1 MPISDMTLATI
12 IFVATYAVI
21 VTEKVDR
28 TKVAIA
34 GALIMVL
41 SGVIDQEVAV
51 ESIDFNTLGLLIG
64 MMILVAIVR
73 RTGVF
78 DHIGF
83 QVAKWTGGRIVP
95 MMAMMAVVTAVASAF
110 LDNVTTILL
119 VVPVTI
125 ALADILGIPAKPFLI
140 TQILA
145 SNIGGAATLIGDPPN
160 ILIGSETGL
169 TFLDFMINLGPIII
183 LNLVLVIA
191 IWAIRFRSMPEPAA
205 ERRAEAIASAETD
218 RINDY
223 PLLRKSLIVLGVT
236 MVGFLLHGALHL
248 EAATVALAGAA
259 ALLLVSRTDIHHIVN
274 EVEWPTIFFFGGLFV
289 LVGGV
294 EHVGLLDEI
303 AEWVVDTTG
312 GNVTLTIIALLWLAA
327 VLSMIVDNIPAVTTL
342 IPLSIAVGRG
352 LFPELADMPV
362 EEFVLSPEML
372 PVWWSLALGAD
383 LGGNGTL
390 VGASANVV
398 GAGLSERHGERI
410 TFMEFTREG
419 MPITLL
425 TLIVSTIYVYLFFL
439 L

>member
-28 TKVAIA
+28 TKVAMV
-34 GALIMVL
+34 GALLMIL

-64 MMILVAIVR
+64 MMVLVAIVR
-73 RTGVF
+73 RTGIF

-95 MMAMMAVVTAVASAF
+95 MMVVMSIVTAVASAF

-119 VVPVTI
+119 IVPVTI

-160 ILIGSETGL
+160 ILIGSATGL
-169 TFLDFMINLGPIII
+169 TFLDFMINLGPIIV
-183 LNLVLVIA
+183 LNLAMVVV
-191 IWAIRFRSMPEPAA
+191 IWAIRFRTMPEPSP
-205 ERRAEAIASAETD
+205 ERRAEVIASAETD

-223 PLLRKSLIVLGVT
+223 RLLRLSLIVLGIT

-259 ALLLVSRTDIHHIVN
+259 VLLLLSRLDVHTIAN

-289 LVGGV
+289 LVGGI

-303 AEWVVDTTG
+303 AERVVDITG
-312 GNVTLTIIALLWLAA
+312 GDVTLTIIALLWLAA
-327 VLSMIVDNIPAVTTL
+327 ILSMIVDNIPAVTTL

-362 EEFVLSPEML
+362 EDFVLSAEML
-372 PVWWSLALGAD
+372 PVWWALALGAD

-419 MPITLL
+419 MPITIL
-425 TLIVSTIYVYLFFL
+425 TLITSTIYIYLFFL

>member
-1 MPISDMTLATI
+1 MTLATI

-21 VTEKVDR
+21 VTEKIDR
-28 TKVAIA
+28 TKIAIA

-83 QVAKWTGGRIVP
+83 QVAKWTGGRIIP
-95 MMAMMAVVTAVASAF
+95 MMAMMAAVTAVASAF

-160 ILIGSETGL
+160 ILIGSATGL
-169 TFLDFMINLGPIII
+169 TFLDFMINLGPIIV
-183 LNLVLVIA
+183 LNLALVLA
-191 IWAIRFRSMPEPAA
+191 IWAIRFRGMPDPDS
-205 ERRAEAIASAETD
+205 ERRAEVIASAETD

-223 PLLRKSLIVLGVT
+223 PLLKKSGVVLGLT
-236 MVGFLLHGALHL
+236 MIGFLLHGALHL

-259 ALLLVSRTDIHHIVN
+259 ALLLISRIDIHHVVN

-289 LVGGV
+289 LVGGI
-294 EHVGLLDEI
+294 EHVGLLEEI
-303 AEWVVDTTG
+303 ATEVVEITG
-312 GNVTLTIIALLWLAA
+312 GDVTLTIIALLWLAA
-327 VLSMIVDNIPAVTTL
+327 ILSMIVDNIPAVTTL
-342 IPLSIAVGRG
+342 IPLSVAVGRG
-352 LFPELADMPV
+352 LFPELADMPM
-362 EEFVLSPEML
+362 EEFVLSAEML
-372 PVWWSLALGAD
+372 PVWWALALGAD

-398 GAGLSERHGERI
+398 GAGISERHGERI

-419 MPITLL
+419 MPITIL
-425 TLIVSTIYVYLFFL
+425 TLIVSTIYVYLFYL
-439 L
+439 M

>member
-1 MPISDMTLATI
+1 MTLATI

-34 GALIMVL
+34 GGLLMVL
-41 SGVIDQEVAV
+41 SGVIDQEEAV
-51 ESIDFNTLGLLIG
+51 EAIDFNTLGLLIG
-64 MMILVAIVR
+64 MMILVAILR

-78 DHIGF
+78 GHIGF
-83 QVAKWTGGRIVP
+83 QVAKWTNGRIVP
-95 MMAMMAVVTAVASAF
+95 MMAMLALITAVASAF

-119 VVPVTI
+119 IVPVTI
-125 ALADILGIPAKPFLI
+125 ALTDLLGLPAKPFLI

-160 ILIGSETGL
+160 ILIGSATGL
-169 TFLDFMINLGPIII
+169 TFLDFMINLTPVIA
-183 LNLVLVIA
+183 LNLALAIV
-191 IWAIRFRSMPEPAA
+191 IWAIRFRKMPEPDAD
-205 ERRAEAIASAETD
+205 RRAEVIASAATA

-223 PLLRKSLIVLGVT
+223 DLLRKCLVVLALT

-248 EAATVALAGAA
+248 EAATIALAGAA
-259 ALLLVSRTDIHHIVN
+259 ALLLITRIDIHHVVN

-289 LVGGV
+289 LVGGI
-294 EHVGLLDEI
+294 EHAGLLDEI
-303 AEWVVDTTG
+303 AQEVVDITG
-312 GNVTLTIIALLWLAA
+312 GDVTLTVIALLWLAA
-327 VLSMIVDNIPAVTTL
+327 ILSMIVDNIPAVTTL
-342 IPLSIAVGRG
+342 IPLSIAVARG
-352 LFPELADMPV
+352 LFPELADLPV
-362 EEFVLSPEML
+362 EEFVLHSEVVPI
-372 PVWWSLALGAD
+372 WWALALGAD

-398 GAGLSERHGERI
+398 GAGISERHGERI

-425 TLIVSTIYVYLFFL
+425 TLVVSTVYIYLFYL

>member
-1 MPISDMTLATI
+1 MPISEMTLATI

-21 VTEKVDR
+21 VTEKIDR

-41 SGVIDQEVAV
+41 SGVIDQEVAI

-95 MMAMMAVVTAVASAF
+95 MMAMMATVTAVASAF

-140 TQILA
+140 TQIIA
-145 SNIGGAATLIGDPPN
+145 SNVGGAATLIGDPPN
-160 ILIGSETGL
+160 ILIGSATGL
-169 TFLDFMINLGPIII
+169 TFLDFLINLGPIIV
-183 LNLVLVIA
+183 LNLALVIA
-191 IWAIRFRSMPEPAA
+191 IWSIRFRSMAEPSN
-205 ERRAEAIASAETD
+205 ERRAEVIASAEAD

-223 PLLRKSLIVLGVT
+223 PLLKKSMVVLGLT

-259 ALLLVSRTDIHHIVN
+259 ALLLVSRIDIHHVVN

-289 LVGGV
+289 LVGGI
-294 EHVGLLDEI
+294 EHVGLLEEI
-303 AEWVVDTTG
+303 AEEVVNITG
-312 GNVTLTIIALLWLAA
+312 GDVTLTIIALLWLAA
-327 VLSMIVDNIPAVTTL
+327 ILSMIVDNIPAVTTL
-342 IPLSIAVGRG
+342 IPLSVAVGRG
-352 LFPELADMPV
+352 LFPELADMPLD
-362 EEFVLSPEML
+362 EFVLSPEML

-390 VGASANVV
+390 VGASANLV

-410 TFMEFTREG
+410 SFMEFTKQG
-419 MPITLL
+419 LPITLL
-425 TLIVSTIYVYLFFL
+425 TLVVSTVYVYLFFL

>member
-1 MPISDMTLATI
+1 
-12 IFVATYAVI
+12 
-21 VTEKVDR
+21 
-28 TKVAIA
+28 
-34 GALIMVL
+34 
-41 SGVIDQEVAV
+41 
-51 ESIDFNTLGLLIG
+51 

-95 MMAMMAVVTAVASAF
+95 MMAMMAIVTAVASAF

-125 ALADILGIPAKPFLI
+125 ALADLLGIPAKPLLI

-160 ILIGSETGL
+160 ILIGSATGL
-169 TFLDFMINLGPIII
+169 TFLDFMINLGPVIVV
-183 LNLVLVIA
+183 NLALAIA
-191 IWAIRFRSMPEPAA
+191 IWWLRFRKMPDASE
-205 ERRAEAIASAETD
+205 ERRAEVIASAETE

-223 PLLRKSLIVLGVT
+223 PLLWKCLIVLGIT

-259 ALLLVSRTDIHHIVN
+259 ALLLVSRVDIHHIVN

-289 LVGGV
+289 LVGGI
-294 EHVGLLDEI
+294 EHAGVLDVV
-303 AEWVVDTTG
+303 AEEVVDVTG
-312 GNVTLTIIALLWLAA
+312 GDVTLTIIALLWLAA

-352 LFPELADMPV
+352 LFPELADVPV
-362 EEFVLSPEML
+362 DEFVLSGEML
-372 PVWWSLALGAD
+372 PVWWALALGAD

-410 TFMEFTREG
+410 TFMEFTKEG
-419 MPITLL
+419 MPITIL
-425 TLIVSTIYVYLFFL
+425 TLIVATIYVYLVYL